1 MKLNTKFMITIAS
14 FSVLSAMLSVF
25 IVISFLQTL
34 SLRDYQ
40 LKTGATVTEWYKTRL
55 YLADMLTISFNTD
68 SVSDGWIAQRKIFDE
83 KFAVMSELGKKG
95 TLNAQTADTL
105 QKTIKFYESITPYLN
120 NLDSDLAGVAVTEFE
135 QATKDYLGS
144 RGIISVSNTLD
155 GNDINKVKMLNYLL
169 NKSLTTLNTYSD
181 TFRILLEKYQESLD
195 KDVSAI
201 IAGIT
206 VRSFILL
213 AILSVLIFIVISY
226 IITNITK
233 RIYKIT
239 LVTEILSDKDLTQ
252 TINDPGRDE
261 IGVLAV
267 HLNQTM
273 QNLNGV
279 MSSVKG
285 TADEAT
291 SMSDSINFA
300 AGEVTAATTEITSN
314 IGSMQHQFGSLKTA
328 VDNAISALNSMSSF
342 LINFVT
348 DINHQSSSITDSTGS
363 IAEMNESI
371 ALISRMGKEKA
382 KLVKE
387 IKKTAAQGEEKIINT
402 EALLI
407 GVTTELDNVYSF
419 IEIIN
424 SIAEQTSILSMNA
437 AIESAHAGEAGKG
450 FAVVADEI
458 QKLAE
463 STTEN
468 AQLINTTLS
477 DIINNVQEARNS
489 SQIATRAFT
498 DTTVVIE
505 ELINTLN
512 EIVTAITSID
522 ERSSLIAEK
531 SSDIASSTRELS
543 SKTNKLDT
551 LRKTVISEI
560 GQMETIFSE
569 SSGGIAEI
577 NTGTEDI
584 LSRIMEIHDL
594 STKSKEKMDNLHAL
608 LGEFKTQ

>member
-226 IITNITK
+226 IITNITETNLQDNPCN
-233 RIYKIT
+233 RNPFGQG
-239 LVTEILSDKDLTQ
+239 SDT
-252 TINDPGRDE
+252 
-261 IGVLAV
+261 
-267 HLNQTM
+267 
-273 QNLNGV
+273 
-279 MSSVKG
+279 
-285 TADEAT
+285 
-291 SMSDSINFA
+291 
-300 AGEVTAATTEITSN
+300 
-314 IGSMQHQFGSLKTA
+314 
-328 VDNAISALNSMSSF
+328 DN
-342 LINFVT
+342 
-348 DINHQSSSITDSTGS
+348 
-363 IAEMNESI
+363 
-371 ALISRMGKEKA
+371 K
-382 KLVKE
+382 
-387 IKKTAAQGEEKIINT
+387 
-402 EALLI
+402 
-407 GVTTELDNVYSF
+407 
-419 IEIIN
+419 
-424 SIAEQTSILSMNA
+424 
-437 AIESAHAGEAGKG
+437 
-450 FAVVADEI
+450 
-458 QKLAE
+458 
-463 STTEN
+463 
-468 AQLINTTLS
+468 
-477 DIINNVQEARNS
+477 
-489 SQIATRAFT
+489 
-498 DTTVVIE
+498 
-505 ELINTLN
+505 
-512 EIVTAITSID
+512 
-522 ERSSLIAEK
+522 
-531 SSDIASSTRELS
+531 
-543 SKTNKLDT
+543 
-551 LRKTVISEI
+551 
-560 GQMETIFSE
+560 
-569 SSGGIAEI
+569 
-577 NTGTEDI
+577 
-584 LSRIMEIHDL
+584 
-594 STKSKEKMDNLHAL
+594 
-608 LGEFKTQ
+608 

>member
-1 MKLNTKFMITIAS
+1 
-14 FSVLSAMLSVF
+14 
-25 IVISFLQTL
+25 
-34 SLRDYQ
+34 
-40 LKTGATVTEWYKTRL
+40 
-55 YLADMLTISFNTD
+55 
-68 SVSDGWIAQRKIFDE
+68 
-83 KFAVMSELGKKG
+83 
-95 TLNAQTADTL
+95 
-105 QKTIKFYESITPYLN
+105 
-120 NLDSDLAGVAVTEFE
+120 
-135 QATKDYLGS
+135 
-144 RGIISVSNTLD
+144 
-155 GNDINKVKMLNYLL
+155 
-169 NKSLTTLNTYSD
+169 
-181 TFRILLEKYQESLD
+181 
-195 KDVSAI
+195 
-201 IAGIT
+201 
-206 VRSFILL
+206 
-213 AILSVLIFIVISY
+213 
-226 IITNITK
+226 
-233 RIYKIT
+233 
-239 LVTEILSDKDLTQ
+239 
-252 TINDPGRDE
+252 
-261 IGVLAV
+261 
-267 HLNQTM
+267 
-273 QNLNGV
+273 
-279 MSSVKG
+279 
-285 TADEAT
+285 
-291 SMSDSINFA
+291 
-300 AGEVTAATTEITSN
+300 
-314 IGSMQHQFGSLKTA
+314 MQHQFGSLKTA